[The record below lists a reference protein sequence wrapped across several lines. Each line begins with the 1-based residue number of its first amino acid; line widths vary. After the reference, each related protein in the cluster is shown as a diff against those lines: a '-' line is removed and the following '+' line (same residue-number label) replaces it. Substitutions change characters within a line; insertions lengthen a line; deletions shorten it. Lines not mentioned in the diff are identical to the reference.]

1 MIEKNPFEM
10 SDEGKESYEERVP
23 AKARLLLDAIESIA
37 ETYAKQYTGPGDEA
51 CAFEVIMSLVKRLRT
66 EL

>member
-1 MIEKNPFEM
+1 MIAKPYEM
-10 SDEGKESYEERVP
+10 SDEGWAKYEDRVP
-23 AKARLLLDAIESIA
+23 AKARQIVDSIESIA
-37 ETYAKQYTGPGDEA
+37 ETYSKQYTGHGDEA